1 MGRKGRE
8 HMTDRVLNTYS
19 GRGDSHFTYKGNRL
33 KSLGNS

>member
-19 GRGDSHFTYKGNRL
+19 GQGDSHYIQRELRL